1 MSFAM
6 GTKSGVMLRTLLNR
20 SPEAMAKIRGGSIRG
35 ETAFYQLPCGV
46 LVRAEISGLP
56 EGEPVC
62 GGRIFGFHIHEGGS
76 CTGTR
81 EDPFADTDG
90 HYNPDGCPHP
100 EHAGELPPLFGNHG
114 FAFTAFL
121 TDRFRV
127 EDVLGKTGIVHDSPD
142 DFTSQPAGNAGK
154 MIACGVI
161 RRR

>member
-20 SPEAMAKIRGGSIRG
+20 SPEATAKIRGGSIRG

-56 EGEPVC
+56 EGAPVC

-81 EDPFADTDG
+81 G
-90 HYNPDGCPHP
+90 ICPK
-100 EHAGELPPLFGNHG
+100 FK
-114 FAFTAFL
+114 
-121 TDRFRV
+121 RV
-127 EDVLGKTGIVHDSPD
+127 ATKMVKISPMLQE
-142 DFTSQPAGNAGK
+142 S
-154 MIACGVI
+154 
-161 RRR
+161 R